1 MITDEQILE
10 GIKCGD
16 INVMKHLYESYY
28 VLLCNFAYRFTK
40 DKDSA
45 KDIVS
50 DFFLHF
56 WLKRET
62 IDISTNLR
70 SYLYVAVRNYSLN
83 YLKSSNRKFIKLSI
97 HDEDE
102 SWDIES
108 EDQFY
113 KAIESDEEVELI
125 LSKLPDRKRLVFKL
139 KVIDGLKYKEIAEIL
154 SISVNTVQNHM
165 VEAYK
170 ILSKKLPNKH

>member
-1 MITDEQILE
+1 MITDEQIID
-10 GIKCGD
+10 GIRCGD
-16 INVMKHLYESYY
+16 INIMKHLYESYY

-40 DKDSA
+40 DKDPA

-50 DFFLHF
+50 DIFLNL
-56 WLKRET
+56 WLKREK
-62 IDISTNLR
+62 IDISTSLR
-70 SYLYVAVRNYSLN
+70 SYLYVSVRNHCFN
-83 YLKSSNRKFIKLSI
+83 YLKTANRNYLRISEDD
-97 HDEDE
+97 DETLN
-102 SWDIES
+102 IES

-113 KAIESDEEVELI
+113 KAIESDEEVEII

-170 ILSKKLPNKH
+170 ILSKKLSNGHK

>member
-1 MITDEQILE
+1 MITDEQIIE
-10 GIKCGD
+10 GIRCGD
-16 INVMKHLYESYY
+16 INIMKHLYECYY

-40 DKDSA
+40 DIDTA
-45 KDIVS
+45 KDIIS
-50 DFFLHF
+50 DIFLNI
-56 WLKRET
+56 WLKREK
-62 IDISTNLR
+62 IEISTSLR
-70 SYLYVAVRNYSLN
+70 SYLYVAVRNQCLN
-83 YLKSSNRKFIKLSI
+83 YLKIMKRNNLRLSF

-102 SWDIES
+102 SWDIAS
-108 EDQFY
+108 EEEFF

-170 ILSKKLPNKH
+170 ILSKKLPNQ